1 MHAGGGPCSERCE
14 EGVKAAVDELLQG
27 GVELGDVEVVAEGA
41 PASGVEGLQEGD
53 IDGEG
58 VVDGIILEIGGFDAR
73 YVVVMA

>member
-1 MHAGGGPCSERCE
+1 MRVVVLVDATCE
-14 EGVKAAVDELLQG
+14 DGVEAAVDELLQG

-41 PASGVEGLQEGD
+41 PSSGVEGFQVGD